1 MPKNS
6 LNSFCGGGEMQGTFT
21 GRAIDYPEF
30 KRGWFKVAV
39 IAWDDGNQLEQM
51 KQKVDLYTKN
61 INSRCKD
68 T

>member
-1 MPKNS
+1 
-6 LNSFCGGGEMQGTFT
+6 MQGTFT

-30 KRGWFKVAV
+30 KHGWFKVAV